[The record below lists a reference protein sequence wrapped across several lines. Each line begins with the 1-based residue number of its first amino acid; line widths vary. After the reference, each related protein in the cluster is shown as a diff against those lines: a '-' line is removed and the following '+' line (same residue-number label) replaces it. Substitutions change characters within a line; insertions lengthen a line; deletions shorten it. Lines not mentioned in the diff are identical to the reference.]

1 MGCHR
6 RLAPRRLAPRR
17 PVPASRAPS
26 APGAAGLTAAV
37 LSVAAAALGVAP
49 GAAAAPGE
57 PDGPGNTRS
66 ELDRLYTE
74 AEQAVE
80 AFNRADERAGRLREE
95 IDAAQDRMARQQE
108 RVNGL
113 RERLGSLAGAEYRS
127 GGMDPSL
134 ALLLSSDPED
144 YLDKASVLDRIGS
157 RQAGELGRLRG
168 ALRELGQHRE
178 EAVADLAE
186 LERAREDV
194 ATHRR
199 TVERKLAR
207 ARKLLNAL
215 PEDERAEW
223 ERATR
228 SGRDLPPPGGDAV
241 ASGRAAAALAAAR
254 SALGR
259 PYIWGANGPHAF
271 DCSGLTQWAWSQ
283 AGVSLPRTS
292 QAQRAAGRQVPL
304 SQVRPGDLVTY
315 RSDASHVA
323 IYAGDGQVIH
333 APRPGA
339 AVRYDPVD
347 MLPLAS
353 VTRP

>member
-17 PVPASRAPS
+17 RVPAARASS
-26 APGAAGLTAAV
+26 APGAAGFTAAV
-37 LSVAAAALGVAP
+37 LSVAAAAFGVAP
-49 GAAAAPGE
+49 GAVAAPGE
-57 PDGPGNTRS
+57 PDGAGSTRS

-80 AFNRADERAGRLREE
+80 AFNQADERADALREE
-95 IDAAQDRMARQQE
+95 IDASQDRMARQQE
-108 RVNGL
+108 RVNAL
-113 RERLGSLAGAEYRS
+113 REQLGSLAGAEYRS
-127 GGMDPSL
+127 GGMDPAL

-157 RQAGELGRLRG
+157 RQAGELSRLRG
-168 ALRELGQHRE
+168 ALRELGQNRE

-186 LERAREDV
+186 LERTREDV
-194 ATHRR
+194 AAHRR

-215 PEDERAEW
+215 PEGERAAW

-228 SGRDLPPPGGDAV
+228 SGRDLPPLGDDV
-241 ASGRAAAALAAAR
+241 AATGRAAAALAAAR

-259 PYIWGANGPHAF
+259 PYVWGANGPQAF
-271 DCSGLTQWAWSQ
+271 DCSGLTQWAWGR

-304 SQVRPGDLVTY
+304 SQARPGDLVTY

-339 AVRYDPVD
+339 AVRYDPVG